1 MKNSLAK
8 TSPEN
13 FEQFGYETMCN
24 CYDIEQ
30 AGRTCAPVFQAYEI
44 SLRPGLQ
51 RLRFRMSELNQQ
63 FGALHSNLY
72 DRPNPLN
79 DSRMLAHSRKIF
91 IVAVFALL
99 TGIACLVG
107 NMTTFYLLGLGLLLS
122 FLGGMGMTA
131 LPLGIG
137 HMAYEWIV
145 ATSRWIKVA
154 VVLVAVL
161 LAAGGIVIAGH
172 ARRDMI
178 DRSFSAPSAGSY
190 VDGSEDI
197 QGSDRPEP
205 QGKYESQ
212 VRQTLG
218 EGIFLFTLAADLGLA
233 FLVGGFIELYGNP
246 DYVAWRELG
255 CLERELSEVSAKI
268 IKITD
273 APELA
278 RKCCLAG
285 IQRAANARPRRRPP
299 YHQALTL
306 LLLVVFLFVM
316 PFHAQT
322 VERYEGILID
332 TSASISRGGRSNEL
346 FREYLVAVRKL
357 LLNEP
362 PSSRTWV
369 LGISN
374 DSFGGSPEILKGW
387 TPETRGVF
395 TDDVK
400 RARIELASAFE
411 KKSAEMAPLARATD
425 IFGGL
430 WRIKANFDS
439 GKSEDSTKSRRIYIF
454 SDMMNETKAFPM
466 PELLELGPQKM
477 VEQAKASGWVVPLK
491 GYKIYV
497 SGAST
502 AGLSPQGW
510 SSVKDFWTRYFAA
523 AGADLVTY
531 SPEVAF
537 TH

>member
-1 MKNSLAK
+1 MKNSLEK
-8 TSPEN
+8 TSPED
-13 FEQFGYETMCN
+13 FEQFGYETMFN

-30 AGRTCAPVFQAYEI
+30 AGRTCAPVLQAYEI
-44 SLRPGLQ
+44 SLRRRLQ
-51 RLRFRMSELNQQ
+51 GLRFRMLELNQQ

-72 DRPNPLN
+72 DRPNPVN
-79 DSRMLAHSRKIF
+79 DARMLAHSRKIF
-91 IVAVFALL
+91 IVAFFALL

-107 NMTTFYLLGLGLLLS
+107 NMTTFYLLGFGPLVS
-122 FLGGMGMTA
+122 FLGGIGMTA

-137 HMAYEWIV
+137 HMGYEWIV
-145 ATSRWIKVA
+145 GTSRWIKVT

-161 LAAGGIVIAGH
+161 LAASGIVIAGH

-178 DRSFSAPSAGSY
+178 DRSFSAPSASSY

-197 QGSDRPEP
+197 QAPDRPEP
-205 QGKYESQ
+205 QEKTESGM
-212 VRQTLG
+212 RRTLG
-218 EGIFLFTLAADLGLA
+218 DGIFLFTLAAELGLA
-233 FLVGGFIELYGNP
+233 FLVGWFIELYGDP

-255 CLERELSEVSAKI
+255 RVERELSEVSAKI
-268 IKITD
+268 IEITD

-306 LLLVVFLFVM
+306 LLLVVFLFVI

-322 VERYEGILID
+322 AERYDGILID
-332 TSASISRGGRSNEL
+332 TSASISHGGRSNEL
-346 FREYLVAVRKL
+346 FHEYLVAIRKL

-362 PSSRTWV
+362 PNSRVWVFNISS
-369 LGISN
+369 
-374 DSFGGSPEILKGW
+374 DSFGGSQQILKGW
-387 TPETRGVF
+387 TPDAHGVF

-411 KKSAEMAPLARATD
+411 KESAEMAPLAGATD

-430 WRIKANFDS
+430 WRLKAYFESAKNE
-439 GKSEDSTKSRRIYIF
+439 GPPKSKTIYIF

-466 PELLELGPQKM
+466 PELLESSPTKM
-477 VEQAKASGWVVPLK
+477 LDQARANGSIVPLSGCK
-491 GYKIYV
+491 VYV
-497 SGAST
+497 YGAST
-502 AGLSPQGW
+502 AGLSPQAWVAIKG
-510 SSVKDFWTRYFAA
+510 FWLRYFAV
-523 AGADLVTY
+523 AGATVTVY
-531 SPEVAF
+531 SADDYSQ
-537 TH
+537 